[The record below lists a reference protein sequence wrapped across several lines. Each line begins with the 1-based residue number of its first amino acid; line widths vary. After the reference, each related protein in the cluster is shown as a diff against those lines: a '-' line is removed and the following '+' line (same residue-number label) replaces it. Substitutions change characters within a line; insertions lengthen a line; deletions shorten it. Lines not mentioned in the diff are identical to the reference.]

1 MKHGDPSNTKVNF
14 KKIYIFLKKVMCLKY
29 ILIYH
34 KDKFCKG
41 SLPNEGPH
49 CSKILA
55 IEEVNKIHMREA

>member
-1 MKHGDPSNTKVNF
+1 
-14 KKIYIFLKKVMCLKY
+14 MCLKY
-29 ILIYH
+29 MLIYH

-55 IEEVNKIHMREA
+55 IEEVRRIHVREALLMP